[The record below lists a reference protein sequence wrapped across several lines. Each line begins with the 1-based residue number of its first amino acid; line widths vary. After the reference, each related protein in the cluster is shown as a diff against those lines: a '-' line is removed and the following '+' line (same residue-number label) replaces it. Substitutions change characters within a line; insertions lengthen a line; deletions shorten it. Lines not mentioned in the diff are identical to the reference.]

1 MDINQFLIDR
11 LKFEASR
18 AGRNLRSAEEQSVP
32 DDAGLEG
39 KCRKVSEIDN
49 KAIEPTGACALGTR
63 QISLCSPSDENYL
76 SPLACLIHSQIE
88 TFTATEA
95 DVQTR
100 AAMGGVVQTISTGRI
115 GIR

>member
-1 MDINQFLIDR
+1 MDISQFLVDR

-18 AGRNLRSAEEQSVP
+18 AGRNLRSSAEEHSVP

-49 KAIEPTGACALGTR
+49 KAIQPTGACAPGTR

-76 SPLACLIHSQIE
+76 SPLACL
-88 TFTATEA
+88 
-95 DVQTR
+95 
-100 AAMGGVVQTISTGRI
+100 G
-115 GIR
+115 